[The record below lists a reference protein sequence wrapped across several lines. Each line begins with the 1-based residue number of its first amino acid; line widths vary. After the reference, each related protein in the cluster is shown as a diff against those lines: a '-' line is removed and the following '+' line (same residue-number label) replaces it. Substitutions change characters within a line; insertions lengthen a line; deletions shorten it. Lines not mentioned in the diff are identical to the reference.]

1 MKVSILQENLAAA
14 LKVAVRA
21 IDSRPTLPIL
31 GNVLLEA
38 EGSGLRVTG
47 TNLETTVST
56 LIGAKVEKAGA
67 ITLPAKTLLELV
79 DNLSPERVDLTLNDK
94 TQTVNIRCGTSNNNV
109 KGMSAT
115 EYPKLKLSADYK
127 RVALNAKSFKSM
139 IAQTVFAASRF
150 DIRPILTGVYFEFR
164 GDCLTMAAA
173 DGYQLAVRRTKID
186 DNFQT
191 PCEMVVPAKALA
203 EVGRIVTDDS
213 DELIMELDEHGD
225 YVVFRDSRTTVSS
238 QLLEGRFPDFSVII
252 PKSYE
257 TSMRAYV
264 SDVLKTCKRV
274 EIFARDSANS
284 VLLNIEPAGSK
295 GKPGKLVISGKSAE
309 RGDAE
314 GVVDVLADGDPV
326 EVSFNVRYL
335 INALNAIDEEQF
347 VFEAS
352 GASRPGVFRPEGGED
367 FVIVIMPMS
376 VKR

>member
-115 EYPKLKLSADYK
+115 EYPKLKLSADHK

-150 DIRPILTGVYFEFR
+150 DIRPILTGVYFEFK

-213 DELIMELDEHGD
+213 DELIVELDERGD

-284 VLLNIEPAGSK
+284 VLLNIEPARSK
-295 GKPGKLVISGKSAE
+295 DKPGKLVISGKSAE

>member
-1 MKVSILQENLAAA
+1 MKVFILQENLAAA

-203 EVGRIVTDDS
+203 EVGKIVTDDS
-213 DELIMELDEHGD
+213 DELIVELDERGD

-284 VLLNIEPAGSK
+284 VLLNIEPARSK

-376 VKR
+376 VTR